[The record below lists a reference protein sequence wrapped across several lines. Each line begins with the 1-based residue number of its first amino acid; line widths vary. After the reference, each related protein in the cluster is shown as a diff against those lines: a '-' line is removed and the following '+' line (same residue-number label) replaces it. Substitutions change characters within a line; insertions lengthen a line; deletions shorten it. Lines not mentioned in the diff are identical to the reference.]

1 MKNGDSK
8 ISTAQIGPRKGNEST
23 LYIDKVVLDD
33 SGNYSCKAHNKAGN
47 ASSTVKIIV
56 SGKQYLND
64 EKWYGDFAAGQTGY
78 LSHEKPQVLNEHL
91 QVKKT
96 KANGLCY
103 L

>member
-33 SGNYSCKAHNKAGN
+33 SGNYSCKAHNNAGN
-47 ASSTVKIIV
+47 VSSTVKIIV

-64 EKWYGDFAAGQTGY
+64 EKWYGDFAACRQATC
-78 LSHEKPQVLNEHL
+78 HMRNFRF
-91 QVKKT
+91 
-96 KANGLCY
+96 
-103 L
+103 